1 VHFVVHATVVE
12 FIDLVAF
19 RDKAIVDRDVAAIRH
34 AGAIVQPRIEAC
46 PTVG

>member
-1 VHFVVHATVVE
+1 MHATVVE

-34 AGAIVQPRIEAC
+34 AEAIVQGMIEAC
-46 PTVG
+46 QTLG